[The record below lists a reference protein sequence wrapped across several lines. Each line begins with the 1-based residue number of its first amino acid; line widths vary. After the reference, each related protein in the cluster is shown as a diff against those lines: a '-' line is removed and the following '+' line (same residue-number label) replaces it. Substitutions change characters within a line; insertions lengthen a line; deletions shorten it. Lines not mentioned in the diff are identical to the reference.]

1 MRRGRRGRGAVSDSI
16 GGGELDGCQEVG
28 KGGEVAV
35 AELGLVD
42 AEIEVGWVFSWR
54 YGGNR

>member
-1 MRRGRRGRGAVSDSI
+1 MSDSI